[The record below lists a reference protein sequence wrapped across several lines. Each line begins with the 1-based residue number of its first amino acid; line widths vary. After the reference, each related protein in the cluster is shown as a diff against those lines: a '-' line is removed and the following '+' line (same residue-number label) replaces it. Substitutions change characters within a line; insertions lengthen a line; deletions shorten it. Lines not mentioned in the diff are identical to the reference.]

1 MPPDPH
7 PRCRVAEEWGL
18 GERQLSV
25 LTLLPYSAGM
35 KVPARPPR
43 LQGCVQQ
50 VASRPAGPRKGGR
63 PLSLTGPN
71 PDCAAPGLPPC
82 PLMSATQTRL
92 IPRAPVSFQKHTVVL
107 SSDLWTTVLVSR
119 AVLKL
124 GTGRGRHTG
133 LGCEVESESR
143 ISQRKADYVDKA
155 RRIFILCSVLVRPSV
170 VATDVLRQQIPR
182 LPLQPSSIIR
192 PPRRSAYTVS
202 VRVFVFVLPKRLHSY
217 SGLS

>member
-1 MPPDPH
+1 MPPNPH

-25 LTLLPYSAGM
+25 LTFLPYSAGM
-35 KVPARPPR
+35 KVPARPRR
-43 LQGCVQQ
+43 LDGCVQQ

-71 PDCAAPGLPPC
+71 PDRAAPGLPPC
-82 PLMSATQTRL
+82 PLMSATQPRL

-124 GTGRGRHTG
+124 GIGRGRQTG
-133 LGCEVESESR
+133 GCEAESESR

-155 RRIFILCSVLVRPSV
+155 RRIFLLCSVLVRPSV

-192 PPRRSAYTVS
+192 RTATALGIHS
-202 VRVFVFVLPKRLHSY
+202 VRS
-217 SGLS
+217 

>member
-1 MPPDPH
+1 
-7 PRCRVAEEWGL
+7 
-18 GERQLSV
+18 
-25 LTLLPYSAGM
+25 M
-35 KVPARPPR
+35 KVPARPQR

-50 VASRPAGPRKGGR
+50 VASRPAGPGKGGR

-71 PDCAAPGLPPC
+71 PDRAAPGLPPC
-82 PLMSATQTRL
+82 PLMSATQPRI

-124 GTGRGRHTG
+124 GTGHGRQTG

-155 RRIFILCSVLVRPSV
+155 RRLFILCPVLVGPSV

-182 LPLQPSSIIR
+182 LPPQPSSIIR

-217 SGLS
+217 GELI